1 MTNKAKRPT
10 PAVEAWRDNFKSSAI
25 RVGLSLS
32 LTRAMCEFLSAVADD
47 VTWDRCAFGSSQ
59 AFPDNFLATSRS
71 LERRGLVEQKSPSE
85 IEARKSRSAV
95 TSYDLWSWSCWRLT
109 PAGELVVGLLKLAGL
124 FVEADI
130 ATEKKAREESAR

>member
-1 MTNKAKRPT
+1 MSKTKTT
-10 PAVEAWRDNFKSSAI
+10 PPAEPWRDNFKSSAI

-71 LERRGLVEQKSPSE
+71 LEKRGL
-85 IEARKSRSAV
+85 IEAKTGAEREAGRHRPARTKFEIWNW
-95 TSYDLWSWSCWRLT
+95 SYWRLT

-124 FVEADI
+124 FVEADV
-130 ATEKKAREESAR
+130 ATEKKSREGASR